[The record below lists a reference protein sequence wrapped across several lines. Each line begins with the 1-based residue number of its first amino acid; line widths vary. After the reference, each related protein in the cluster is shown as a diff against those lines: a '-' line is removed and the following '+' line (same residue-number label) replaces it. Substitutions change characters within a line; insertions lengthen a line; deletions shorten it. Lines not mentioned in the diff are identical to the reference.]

1 MAEELSNEKKWYTI
15 TVQSGQEDK
24 IKEDLE
30 NLKKT
35 TILADHLF
43 NVVIVKEEKAVNKT
57 DKKTG
62 VTKTVTKVSNMYKGI
77 MFVEMILDDESWYIV
92 RNKVKGVH
100 GFVGSYGK
108 GAKPNP
114 LTEKEVEGILRMSNQ
129 ISKVKEVLFNVGDS
143 VKVIIGPF
151 ANNEGI
157 IEAMDDTKQVAT
169 VSIFLLGRATPT
181 EIEYTNLE
189 KID

>member
-1 MAEELSNEKKWYTI
+1 MADMSEKKWYTI

-43 NVVIVKEEKAVNKT
+43 NVVIVKEEKSVNKV
-57 DKKTG
+57 DKKTNT
-62 VTKTVTKVSNMYKGI
+62 TKVVTKVSNMYKGI

-129 ISKVKEVLFNVGDS
+129 ISKIKEINFEVGDS
-143 VKVIIGPF
+143 VKVLYGPF

-157 IEAMDDTKQVAT
+157 IEAMDETKQVAT